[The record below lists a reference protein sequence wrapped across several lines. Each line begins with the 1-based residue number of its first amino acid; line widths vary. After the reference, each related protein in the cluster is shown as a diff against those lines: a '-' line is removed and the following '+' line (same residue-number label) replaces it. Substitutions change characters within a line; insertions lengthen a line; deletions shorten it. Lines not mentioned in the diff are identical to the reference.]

1 MAQNIYGRRQE
12 TASYLEGAKRML
24 EVAELTQQ
32 GGYFVSTVNRAY
44 YAFFY
49 AANAALSSQGMA
61 HREHDGA
68 FHGFEEYFVRRGL
81 IEESFG
87 ERYGRVLDARKV
99 ADFEIH
105 AVTTPE
111 RARETIEYA
120 RRFVIRVETMLHDE
134 GWL

>member
-1 MAQNIYGRRQE
+1 MTENIYGRRQE
-12 TASYLEGAKRML
+12 TASYLQRAKRVL

-32 GGYFVSTVNRAY
+32 GGFFVSTVNRAY

-49 AANAALSSQGMA
+49 AANAALASQGMA
-61 HREHDGA
+61 QREHDRA
-68 FHGFEEYFVRRGL
+68 FDSFEEYFVQPGL

-87 ERYGRVLDARKV
+87 QRYGRVLDACKL

-105 AVTTPE
+105 AVPMPE
-111 RARETIEYA
+111 QARETIIYA
-120 RRFVIRVETMLHDE
+120 RRFVDRVETMLHDE